1 MIGRFLKWA
10 VAAVDKAALL
20 FENHRM
26 RLAIGRAINAID
38 DDDPDLATSILLDA
52 IGR

>member
-1 MIGRFLKWA
+1 MIKRFFTWA
-10 VAAVDKAALL
+10 VAMVDKADLL

-38 DDDPDLATSILLDA
+38 DDDPQKAIEILSEA
-52 IGR
+52 ARK